1 MALSDY
7 IQLRSRRLPLYLQ
20 SELAECGITCV
31 AMLACFHGFKINM
44 PAMRQKYPVG
54 NNGLTVKQIV
64 QIAADL
70 GMSARVL
77 KLELSQLIQLKS
89 PVILHW
95 NLNHFIT
102 LAKVSNKGVVI
113 HDPAKGRLSLDWQQV
128 AESFT
133 GIAIELFPA
142 VNCQRKVQLQP
153 VPQRRLSDNAVSF
166 WPSLS
171 KILLIAL
178 VLKGLIYISF
188 N

>member
-7 IQLRSRRLPLYLQ
+7 IQLKSQRLPLYLQ
-20 SELAECGITCV
+20 SELAECGITCI
-31 AMLACFHGFKINM
+31 AMLARFHGFKINM
-44 PAMRQKYPVG
+44 PALRQKYPVG
-54 NNGLTVKQIV
+54 SNGLTVKQMV
-64 QIAADL
+64 QIAAEL

-77 KLELSQLIQLKS
+77 KLELRQLTQVKS

-113 HDPAKGRLSLDWQQV
+113 HDPAKGRRSLDWQQV
-128 AESFT
+128 AESFS

-142 VNCQRKVQLQP
+142 ANYERKGLFQP
-153 VPQRRLSDNAVSF
+153 VPQRRSTDYAFSF

-171 KILLIAL
+171 KLLLIAL
-178 VLKGLIYISF
+178 VLKGLIYISL

>member
-1 MALSDY
+1 MAFFDY
-7 IQLRSRRLPLYLQ
+7 IQFRSQRLPVYLQ
-20 SELAECGITCV
+20 SELAECGIICV
-31 AMLACFHGFKINM
+31 AMLACFYGFKINM
-44 PAMRQKYPVG
+44 SAMRQKYPVG
-54 NNGLTVKQIV
+54 SNGLTVKQIA
-64 QIAADL
+64 QIAAEL

-77 KLELSQLIQLKS
+77 KLELSQLMQVKR

-102 LAKVSNKGVVI
+102 LAKVSSKGVVI
-113 HDPAKGRLSLDWQQV
+113 HDPAKGQRSLSWQQV

-142 VNCQRKVQLQP
+142 ANCERKEQQQL
-153 VPQRRLSDNAVSF
+153 VPQRRLSDKAFSF

-171 KILLIAL
+171 KIFIIAL
-178 VLKGLIYISF
+178 VLKGLVFISF

>member
-1 MALSDY
+1 MAFFDH
-7 IQLRSRRLPLYLQ
+7 IQLKSRCLPLYLQ

-64 QIAADL
+64 QIAAEL

-77 KLELSQLIQLKS
+77 KLELSQLIQVKS

-113 HDPAKGRLSLDWQQV
+113 HDPAKGRRTLNWQQV
-128 AESFT
+128 AESFS

-142 VNCQRKVQLQP
+142 ANYERKGLFQP
-153 VPQRRLSDNAVSF
+153 VPQRRLSNNAFSF

-178 VLKGLIYISF
+178 VLKGLIFISF